1 MSASFN
7 PSCRHLPPPERLL
20 QSFAA
25 LTCLLHR
32 GNDLPVARTTAKIP
46 LQGSLYL
53 CFRWMG
59 VQGEQRLCGHDHS
72 RCAETTL
79 DSSLFDERLLERR
92 RLAALRQPLDRRDGR
107 SFRLHSQHKAAGDRT
122 AVHDDRTGTTLALVA
137 ADLGPEKSQVVP
149 QNFGERPAGLRC
161 DVIPVSYTHLRAHET
176 RHDLVCR

>member
-1 MSASFN
+1 MSACLN
-7 PSCRHLPPPERLL
+7 PSCRHVQPPERLL

-92 RLAALRQPLDRRDGR
+92 RLAASASPSIVVMVAPSACTASTRQ
-107 SFRLHSQHKAAGDRT
+107 
-122 AVHDDRTGTTLALVA
+122 LVT
-137 ADLGPEKSQVVP
+137 
-149 QNFGERPAGLRC
+149 ERPFMMTVQAPHSPLLQPILVPRSPRSSRRTSAS
-161 DVIPVSYTHLRAHET
+161 VL
-176 RHDLVCR
+176 LVCVVT